1 MRTFCKNR
9 RNYRKKN
16 GHLTEETVDN
26 DGMDKDEEL
35 EVVVSGSD
43 DEGGTSGAGK
53 RKNSAQS
60 GIRKKVRT

>member
-1 MRTFCKNR
+1 
-9 RNYRKKN
+9 
-16 GHLTEETVDN
+16 LTEETVDN

-53 RKNSAQS
+53 RKNSAQG
-60 GIRKKVRT
+60 GIRKKART